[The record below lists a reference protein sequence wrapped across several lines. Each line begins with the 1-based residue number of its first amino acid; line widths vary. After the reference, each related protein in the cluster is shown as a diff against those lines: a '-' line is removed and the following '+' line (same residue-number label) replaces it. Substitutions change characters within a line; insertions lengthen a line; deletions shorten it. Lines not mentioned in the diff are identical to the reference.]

1 MASVAGCDCLVD
13 ISDPALSNRR
23 RNHDRRRHGTA
34 GLYCRWIGAAL
45 RFVLTDDRTRVHST
59 YPVATTA
66 VINLRAA
73 PSCSDFSPGLQHA
86 SYCRLN
92 GT

>member
-1 MASVAGCDCLVD
+1 MIAA
-13 ISDPALSNRR
+13 
-23 RNHDRRRHGTA
+23 GTA
-34 GLYCRWIGAAL
+34 LLVCIAGGMGAAL
-45 RFVLTDDRTRVHST
+45 RFVLDGLIRTRVHST

-66 VINLRAA
+66 VTDLRAA

>member
-1 MASVAGCDCLVD
+1 MD
-13 ISDPALSNRR
+13 ISDPALSNRT

-34 GLYCRWIGAAL
+34 AALLVCTAGGIGAAL
-45 RFVLTDDRTRVHST
+45 RFVLDGLIRTRVHAT
-59 YPVATTA
+59 YPVATT
-66 VINLRAA
+66 VINLSGS
-73 PSCSDFSPGLQHA
+73 SCSDFSPGLQQA